1 AAAKEQAKAAADK
14 ATQAIDAA
22 SDQAGVDKAQADG
35 IAAVAA
41 VNPVAK
47 DKAKA
52 AVAAKL
58 KEKEAEIDAN
68 ANLSDAEKA
77 AAKEQAKA
85 AADKAIQAIDAA
97 SDQAGVDKA
106 QAEGI
111 DAIEAVKPVAKDKAK
126 EAALPNT
133 GSRSDSTTAALG
145 LLSIFG
151 AVGLLFSK
159 KKKDDEEA

>member
-1 AAAKEQAKAAADK
+1 
-14 ATQAIDAA
+14 
-22 SDQAGVDKAQADG
+22 
-35 IAAVAA
+35 
-41 VNPVAK
+41 
-47 DKAKA
+47 
-52 AVAAKL
+52 
-58 KEKEAEIDAN
+58 
-68 ANLSDAEKA
+68 
-77 AAKEQAKA
+77 

-111 DAIEAVKPVAKDKAK
+111 DAVAAVNPVAKDKAK
-126 EAALPNT
+126 EAVAAKLKEKEAEIDANAQLSDAEKAAAKKQAKAAADKAGVDKAQADGIAAVAAVNPVAKDKAKAAALPNT

>member
-1 AAAKEQAKAAADK
+1 
-14 ATQAIDAA
+14 A

-35 IAAVAA
+35 IAAIAA
-41 VNPVAK
+41 VN
-47 DKAKA
+47 
-52 AVAAKL
+52 
-58 KEKEAEIDAN
+58 
-68 ANLSDAEKA
+68 
-77 AAKEQAKA
+77 
-85 AADKAIQAIDAA
+85 
-97 SDQAGVDKA
+97 
-106 QAEGI
+106 
-111 DAIEAVKPVAKDKAK
+111 PVAKDKAK

>member
-1 AAAKEQAKAAADK
+1 KLSPAEKEAAKKEAQAEADK
-14 ATQAIDAA
+14 AIQAIDAA

-41 VNPVAK
+41 VT
-47 DKAKA
+47 
-52 AVAAKL
+52 
-58 KEKEAEIDAN
+58 
-68 ANLSDAEKA
+68 
-77 AAKEQAKA
+77 
-85 AADKAIQAIDAA
+85 
-97 SDQAGVDKA
+97 
-106 QAEGI
+106 
-111 DAIEAVKPVAKDKAK
+111 PVAKDKAK

-133 GSRSDSTTAALG
+133 GSRLDSTTAALG

>member
-1 AAAKEQAKAAADK
+1 AADKAIQAIDAASDQAGVDKAQADGIAAVAAVNPVAKDKAKEAVAAKLKEKEAEIDANAQLSDAEKAAAKKQAKAAADK
-14 ATQAIDAA
+14 AIQAIDAA

-52 AVAAKL
+52 
-58 KEKEAEIDAN
+58 
-68 ANLSDAEKA
+68 
-77 AAKEQAKA
+77 
-85 AADKAIQAIDAA
+85 
-97 SDQAGVDKA
+97 
-106 QAEGI
+106 
-111 DAIEAVKPVAKDKAK
+111 
-126 EAALPNT
+126 AALPNT